1 MIYEI
6 AELTIKPDT
15 HAAFEA
21 AVTQAVPL
29 FQRAAGCVSMRMERG
44 IEAPDTYLLV
54 VGWQTVEHHMV
65 DFRDSADFQE
75 WRRLVGDYF
84 AQAPKVHHY
93 AGVVA
98 GFGG

>member
-6 AELTIKPDT
+6 AELTIKSGTD
-15 HAAFEA
+15 AAFEA

-29 FQRAAGCVSMRMERG
+29 FKRAAGCVSMHMERC
-44 IEAPDTYLLV
+44 IEVPDTYLLV
-54 VGWQTVEHHMV
+54 VGWKTVEDHMV
-65 DFRDSADFQE
+65 GFRESADFQE
-75 WRRLVGDYF
+75 WRRLVGDFF

-93 AGVVA
+93 AGAVA

>member
-6 AELTIKPDT
+6 AELYIKPET
-15 HAAFEA
+15 SAEFEA

-29 FQRAAGCVSMRMERG
+29 FQRAAGCLSMRLERC
-44 IEAPDTYLLV
+44 IEIPGTYHLV
-54 VGWQTVEHHMV
+54 VGWQTVDNHMV
-65 DFRDSADFQE
+65 DFRNSADFQE
-75 WRRLVGDYF
+75 WRRLVGGFF
-84 AQAPKVHHY
+84 ALPPKVDHY